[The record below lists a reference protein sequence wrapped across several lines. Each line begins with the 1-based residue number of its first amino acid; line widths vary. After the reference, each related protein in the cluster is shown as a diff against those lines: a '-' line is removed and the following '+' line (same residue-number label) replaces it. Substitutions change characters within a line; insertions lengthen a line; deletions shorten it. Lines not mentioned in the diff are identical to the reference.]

1 MSERPQLYTPRTEPS
16 SSSSTLVNQGPST
29 TPTPMS
35 TSETPGGAPSV
46 HTPFSPNF
54 DPNSPGP
61 HAQTPLAFRPGV
73 QTLVE
78 GAYPAPD
85 QGAYAG
91 AGQTEPA
98 WSQRLSV
105 SFSQIAEQIA
115 EASRALAVAGA
126 PASSTPGAAGEVVG
140 ALAARLE
147 AIERNQE
154 LMGAQLQAVQDRL
167 AQLSVNGSARPRGE
181 KGHGDVEEVLEH
193 DGEFKTASE
202 IAIEELQKQ
211 VQGVVETIRLECVS
225 SCVYRCCCGLTS
237 CGCNSQ
243 ARLYAR
249 LHNAAVTANKHLI
262 KAPVLA
268 NGKPPPNFPNT
279 KGEFEHIT
287 SMSPSSP
294 RAWAGADESCR
305 GAL

>member
-1 MSERPQLYTPRTEPS
+1 MSERPQPATPRTDPN
-16 SSSSTLVNQGPST
+16 SSSSTLVNQGAST

-105 SFSQIAEQIA
+105 SFSHIAEQIA

-126 PASSTPGAAGEVVG
+126 PAPSTPGAAGEVVG

-181 KGHGDVEEVLEH
+181 KGHGDVEEVSEH

-211 VQGVVETIRLECVS
+211 VQGVVETIRLECVPS
-225 SCVYRCCCGLTS
+225 HAYLCCVRGLTS

-287 SMSPSSP
+287 SMSPP
-294 RAWAGADESCR
+294 FPCAWTLS
-305 GAL
+305 